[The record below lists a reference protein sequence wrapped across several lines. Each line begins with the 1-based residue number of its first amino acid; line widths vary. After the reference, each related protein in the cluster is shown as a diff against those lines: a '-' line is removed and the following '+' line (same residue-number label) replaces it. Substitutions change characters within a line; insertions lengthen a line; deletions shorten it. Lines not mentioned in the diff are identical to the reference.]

1 MKTFDLAM
9 GVETMVSHSAVKSYR
24 DLLVWQKAMLLAEAV
39 YVATRELPKEE
50 VYGLTAQMRR
60 AAVSVVSNVA
70 EGQARQTRGEF
81 LQFLGHARGSLAELE
96 TQIILAARLSLASP
110 TAERSLLYLIA
121 DVGRLLNGL
130 RNSLRPDQP

>member
-1 MKTFDLAM
+1 M

-60 AAVSVVSNVA
+60 AAVSVVSNIV

-96 TQIILAARLSLASP
+96 TQIILAARLSLLTP
-110 TAERSLLYLIA
+110 TVERSLLDLIA

-130 RNSLRPDQP
+130 RNSLRPDKS